1 MAAARNPSP
10 TRAPRTL
17 TAILPLFLALL
28 LDAPALR
35 AATIRVSPDSQLS
48 LPQAIARAKDGDT
61 IEGNAALLDCSPI
74 GDLSVEGNTV
84 SDTSDTSDTTED
96 SRE

>member
-1 MAAARNPSP
+1 MAAPSDPSP

-17 TAILPLFLALL
+17 AVVLPISLVLLFA
-28 LDAPALR
+28 APALP
-35 AATIRVSPDSQLS
+35 AATIRVSANGQLA

-61 IEGNAALLDCSPI
+61 IEGNAALMYCSSI
-74 GDLSVEGNTV
+74 GDLSMEGNTV
-84 SDTSDTSDTTED
+84 SDTSGTTED